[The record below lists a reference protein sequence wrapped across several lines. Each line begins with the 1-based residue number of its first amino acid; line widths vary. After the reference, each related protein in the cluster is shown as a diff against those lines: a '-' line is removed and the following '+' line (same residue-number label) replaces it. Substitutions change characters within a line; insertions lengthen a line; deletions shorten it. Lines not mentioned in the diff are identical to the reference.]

1 LRIDPQGPIFPEK
14 SGAAVAKNDC
24 HRRPVRVVCF
34 GENGATGFQPVMR
47 TRIDRMPRDLTK
59 IRNIGIAAHIDAGK
73 TTVSERILY
82 YTGKIHRMGE
92 VHEGTA
98 TMDFDPEEQKRGI
111 TINSA
116 ATTCP
121 WDRFGERYTV
131 NLIDTPGHV
140 DFTAE
145 VERSMRVLDG
155 AVAVFD
161 GKEGVEAQSE
171 TVWRQAAK
179 YNVPA
184 VCFINKMDKVG
195 ADFDFSFKSILER
208 LGAPAVAVQIPI
220 GQADT
225 FRGIIDLI
233 LGIAVYYRVDD
244 DNDSDKGRTIIE
256 KAVPQEEMER
266 FKHWRHEL
274 IEKVSE
280 TDDHLM
286 EKYLNNVEPTEEEL
300 RAALRKATIAFKL
313 HPVFCGSALKYVGV
327 QRLLDGVIDYL
338 PNPLDMPPIKGH
350 DVRDHEKVLERKPD
364 QSEPFCGLVF
374 KIVNDQH
381 GDLTYVRVYSGTL
394 ARGSR
399 VLNSNRGKK
408 ENISRMFQMHAADRN
423 PIDVAEVGDIVAC
436 IGVKEAITG
445 DTLCDSE
452 NPIIL
457 ERPTFPEPVISMSIE
472 PKTAADKQKL
482 GESLT
487 ILKREDPTFQARFDD
502 ETGQTIIAGMGELH
516 LEILRLKLTRDHGVE
531 VLVGK
536 PKVAYKET
544 ISSSAQGRGK
554 HVKQTGGRGQYG
566 DCTITVEPFDGTG
579 VEPELLKKWN
589 WEDGIA
595 FENKIFGGSIPKE
608 YIPSVEYGARQAAKT
623 GVLANYPMINVKVTL
638 IDGSYH
644 AVDSSQIAFELAG
657 QLAFKEACSRADVQI
672 LEPIMKVV
680 VTVPEDFV
688 GNVTGDIN
696 RRRGLIASS
705 DQRANTRIVECH
717 VPLSEMFGYTTELRS
732 MSTGRASSVM
742 EPLKYAP
749 VPMSVKKEI
758 VDGRM

>member
-1 LRIDPQGPIFPEK
+1 M
-14 SGAAVAKNDC
+14 S
-24 HRRPVRVVCF
+24 
-34 GENGATGFQPVMR
+34 
-47 TRIDRMPRDLTK
+47 RDLSK

-82 YTGKIHRMGE
+82 YTGKIHKMGE

-98 TMDFDPEEQKRGI
+98 VMDFDEEEQKRGI

-121 WDRFGERYTV
+121 WDRFGERYTI

-145 VERSMRVLDG
+145 VERSLRVLDG

-171 TVWRQAAK
+171 TVWRQATK
-179 YNVPA
+179 YNVPR

-195 ADFDFSFKSILER
+195 ADFDFSFNSIIER

-220 GQADT
+220 GQSNT
-225 FRGIIDLI
+225 FKGIIDLVRGVAI
-233 LGIAVYYRVDD
+233 YYNMADD
-244 DNDSDKGRTIIE
+244 KDKGKTMVE
-256 KAVPQEEMER
+256 KPIPEEEKER
-266 FKHWRHEL
+266 YQKWRHTL
-274 IEKVSE
+274 IERAAE
-280 TDDHLM
+280 QDDKLT
-286 EKYLNNVEPTEEEL
+286 EKYLNGEEL
-300 RAALRKATIAFKL
+300 TEKEIRAALRKGTISFKL
-313 HPVFCGSALKYVGV
+313 HPVFTGSALKYVGV

-338 PNPLDMPPIKGH
+338 PAPADLPPVQGH
-350 DVRDHEKVLERKPD
+350 DIRDNDKIIERPLIPD
-364 QSEPFCGLVF
+364 APFSGLAF

-381 GDLTYVRVYSGTL
+381 GDLTYVRVYSGRL
-394 ARGSR
+394 EKGSR
-399 VLNSNRGKK
+399 VLNANRNKR

-423 PIDVAEVGDIVAC
+423 PIDIAEAGDIVAC
-436 IGVKEAITG
+436 IGVKEALTG
-445 DTLCDSE
+445 DTLCDPD

-482 GESLT
+482 GEALT
-487 ILKREDPTFQARFDD
+487 TLKREDPTFQANYDD

-516 LEILRLKLTRDHGVE
+516 LEILRMRLTRDHKVD
-531 VLVGK
+531 VIVGK

-544 ISSSAQGRGK
+544 ITKPALNIRGK
-554 HVKQTGGRGQYG
+554 HVKQSGGRGQYG
-566 DCTITVEPFDGTG
+566 DCTINIEPFDGIDHTTG
-579 VEPELLKKWN
+579 QPYDAETLKKVGWK
-589 WEDGIA
+589 DGVA

-608 YIPSVEYGARQAAKT
+608 YIPSVEYGVRMAAKT
-623 GVLANYPMINVKVTL
+623 GVLASYPLINAKVSL
-638 IDGSYH
+638 VDGSYH
-644 AVDSSQIAFELAG
+644 QVDSSQIAFELAG
-657 QLAFKEACSRADVQI
+657 QLAFREAATKAGLTL

-680 VTVPEDFV
+680 VTTPEEFV
-688 GNVTGDIN
+688 GNVTGDLN
-696 RRRGLIASS
+696 RRRGMVVNS
-705 DQRANTRIVECH
+705 DQRGNTRMVEAE

-732 MSTGRASSVM
+732 MSQGRASSVM

-749 VPMSVKKEI
+749 VPTQVKNAILEE
-758 VDGRM
+758 VG